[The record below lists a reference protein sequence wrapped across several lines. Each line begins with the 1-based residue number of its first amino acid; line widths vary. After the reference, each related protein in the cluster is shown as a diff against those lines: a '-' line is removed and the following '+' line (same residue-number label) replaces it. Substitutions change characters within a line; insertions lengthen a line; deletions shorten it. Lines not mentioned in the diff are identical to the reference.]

1 MTLTLMTLTFLSRPL
16 AALACAALC
25 AGGLMAVWPQAREA
39 AAIFA
44 AKDDP
49 AVLSD
54 LQLRRAVKGDPAL
67 IDREIQAAL
76 AQGDADLAQ
85 SFVDVADAQNLPVSA
100 DLLVKVTDAVA
111 EQRSVAHL
119 AGRFASGFVTGE
131 ADDLASLSGTVTGDL
146 FTFGDIRDMVREG
159 RRYALGEQADTLVLG
174 LAAVG
179 LAITAGTYTSVGT
192 VSPARAGLSL
202 FKGARKSAR
211 LSEGLAHWARRSTAD
226 VIDTDGLRRAVSNVS
241 VTRPGESLG
250 ALKAAVRTEKAG
262 LLVAAVKDVG
272 RVGEKAG
279 ARAALDVV
287 KVADNPKELAKAAKL
302 AESKGSQTRALLKV
316 LGRGALLLAAG
327 AFNLASWL
335 LSALLFLFGI
345 LASIKSLTERITHRL
360 WLRKR
365 ERRARQAVAAA

>member
-146 FTFGDIRDMVREG
+146 FTFGDIRDMAREG
-159 RRYALGEQADTLVLG
+159 RRYALGEQADRLVLG

-179 LAITAGTYTSVGT
+179 LAITAGTYASVGT